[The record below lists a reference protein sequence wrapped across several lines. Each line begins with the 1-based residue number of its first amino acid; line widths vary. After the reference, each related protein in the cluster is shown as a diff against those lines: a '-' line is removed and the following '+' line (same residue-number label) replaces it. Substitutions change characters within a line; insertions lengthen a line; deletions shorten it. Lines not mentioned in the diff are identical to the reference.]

1 MSDINEELVT
11 MLKETNKY
19 LRSENEKLLN
29 QISELNQNIANLQ
42 ETIDYLKRKM
52 YGTSSEKSSKDVTT
66 ISRVVKANTQRNS

>member
-11 MLKETNKY
+11 MLKETNEY

-52 YGTSSEKSSKDVTT
+52 YGTSSEKTSKDVPG
-66 ISRVVKANTQRNS
+66 